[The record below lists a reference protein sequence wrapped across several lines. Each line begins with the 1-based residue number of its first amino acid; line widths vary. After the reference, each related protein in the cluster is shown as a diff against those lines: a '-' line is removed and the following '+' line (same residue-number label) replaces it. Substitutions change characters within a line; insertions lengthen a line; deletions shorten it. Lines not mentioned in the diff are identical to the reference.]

1 MNTTAAAAP
10 DPRTLVMAGGL
21 MPAIE
26 RLVGRWS
33 RVGDRPF
40 FPNDAFPW
48 IGRIE
53 AFYPAIRGEM
63 LDLLA
68 RGVPIPG
75 FEQISADQEKLSRD
89 RRWKTFFFLGYGAR
103 FEDNIARCPAT
114 WAALNHVPGLT
125 TAFFSVLEPG
135 KRLPSHRGPYKGV
148 LRYHLGV
155 VIPENAEACG
165 IDVAGERRHWR
176 EGHSLIFDD
185 TFIHSAWNDSTECRI
200 VLFVDFA
207 RPLRFPANLI
217 NRAILKLI
225 ARSGYVQ
232 EAKVNYRQWKNLLP
246 REKDTK
252 PYRQAD

>member
-1 MNTTAAAAP
+1 MNAAAA
-10 DPRTLVMAGGL
+10 DQPRTLALAGGL
-21 MPAIE
+21 VPAIE
-26 RLVGRWS
+26 RLVGRLS
-33 RVGDRPF
+33 RAGDQPF
-40 FPNDAFPW
+40 FPAAHFSW
-48 IGRIE
+48 TRKVE

-68 RGVPIPG
+68 RGDAIPG
-75 FEQISADQEKLSRD
+75 FEQISADQQKLSND
-89 RRWKTFFFLGYGAR
+89 RRWKTFFFLGYGER

-114 WAALNHVPGLT
+114 WAAVANIPGLT

-135 KRLPSHRGPYKGV
+135 KRLPPHRGPYKGV

-155 VIPENAEACG
+155 IIPERAELCG
-165 IDVAGERRHWR
+165 IDVAGEQRQWR

-185 TFIHSAWNDSTECRI
+185 TFIHSAWNDSGERRI

-217 NRAILKLI
+217 NRVILKLI

-232 EAKVNYRQWKNLLP
+232 EAKMNYRQW
-246 REKDTK
+246 RA
-252 PYRQAD
+252 QAAAAR